1 MRHRE
6 TIFLDSSDIKTII
19 AELFNTEEY
28 NVDILIDND
37 QYGRSVQIRVERAG
51 NTTIRD
57 IVQIRSCIWRISMTY
72 LIKERKRE

>member
-57 IVQIRSCIWRISMTY
+57 IV
-72 LIKERKRE
+72 

>member
-51 NTTIRD
+51 NTAIRD
-57 IVQIRSCIWRISMTY
+57 IV
-72 LIKERKRE
+72 

>member
-37 QYGRSVQIRVERAG
+37 
-51 NTTIRD
+51 
-57 IVQIRSCIWRISMTY
+57 
-72 LIKERKRE
+72 

>member
-6 TIFLDSSDIKTII
+6 TIFPDSSGIKTII

-51 NTTIRD
+51 NTAIRD
-57 IVQIRSCIWRISMTY
+57 IV
-72 LIKERKRE
+72 